1 MCNSFFRWV
10 HSTDKY
16 NNFLFTNFQSDYI
29 KKNMHLLG
37 DAESI
42 AVIKADKTILR
53 KVEAVSY
60 ILKTNKSFLILRIF
74 INLFPYFISNT
85 VYDQIAKVR
94 YIIFGK
100 YDQCPILDKKYKKK
114 FLG

>member
-1 MCNSFFRWV
+1 V
-10 HSTDKY
+10 HSTDKDE
-16 NNFLFTNFQSDYI
+16 NFLFTNFQSDFI

-42 AVIKADKTILR
+42 AVIKTDKTILR

-60 ILKTNKSFLILRIF
+60 ILKTNKRFLILRIF

-85 VYDQIAKVR
+85 IYDQIAKVR

-100 YDQCPILDKKYKKK
+100 YDQCPVLDNKYKKK
-114 FLG
+114 FLA